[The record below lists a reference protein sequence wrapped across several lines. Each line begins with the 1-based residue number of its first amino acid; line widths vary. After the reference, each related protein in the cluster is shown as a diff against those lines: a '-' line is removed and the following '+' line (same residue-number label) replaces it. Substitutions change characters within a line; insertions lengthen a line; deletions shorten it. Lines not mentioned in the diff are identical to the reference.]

1 MGISLCLRVLGS
13 VIQKSSRSSLN
24 NSPMNPSR
32 SALCDLAGHV
42 LSWMPGVRVHSSFCL
57 HPACEIRMC
66 CTTHQTPSWL
76 LSAVNYFT
84 WNQLRSP
91 PWWGLS
97 VTRVS
102 ELTETPFSPYTR
114 VEHMDL
120 SDHTH
125 CPGPQISHFLFKFK
139 FLKGEQ
145 GRSVEETPVFF
156 FFPRQNHCTHRKPQG
171 ITIKH
176 KNIFYSCQFRN
187 R

>member
-13 VIQKSSRSSLN
+13 VIQKTSRSSLN

-42 LSWMPGVRVHSSFCL
+42 LSWMPEVRVHSSFCL
-57 HPACEIRMC
+57 HPACEIRVC

-91 PWWGLS
+91 PRWGLS

-102 ELTETPFSPYTR
+102 KLTKTPFSPFTR

-145 GRSVEETPVFF
+145 GRSEEETPGFF
-156 FFPRQNHCTHRKPQG
+156 SPQTKSLHPQKTSRNHNKT
-171 ITIKH
+171 
-176 KNIFYSCQFRN
+176 
-187 R
+187 